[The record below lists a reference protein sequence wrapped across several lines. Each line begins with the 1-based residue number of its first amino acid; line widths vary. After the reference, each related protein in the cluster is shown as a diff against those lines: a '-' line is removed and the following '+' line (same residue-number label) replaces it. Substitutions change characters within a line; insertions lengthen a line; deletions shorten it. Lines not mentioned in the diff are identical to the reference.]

1 MTQPPPPHLEL
12 LGAPEVRPFED
23 ALAAARARFTAE
35 VEHHKEEKTVFTDQ
49 YWAAIEKS
57 ASRD

>member
-1 MTQPPPPHLEL
+1 MTQQPPPPHLEL

-35 VEHHKEEKTVFTDQ
+35 VERHKEKTVFTDQ